1 MHVMLKRAAASAI
14 PALVGLA
21 VFPASAMAAPHTSRA
36 AARATK
42 VISRLVRATGTANT
56 YRLNR
61 TGAEFAATP
70 AIPAIRAF
78 HTSIAVPAYPDGGIA
93 RLARFSRVPRSAVGA
108 PANGILN
115 FGKFDES
122 TGNFVSGTGGSGHYI
137 FRNYTGSEAGA
148 TGTNG
153 SQNKGNG
160 AGTQNRG
167 NGAGHFIVS

>member
-1 MHVMLKRAAASAI
+1 LSSA
-14 PALVGLA
+14 
-21 VFPASAMAAPHTSRA
+21 
-36 AARATK
+36 
-42 VISRLVRATGTANT
+42 ANT

-78 HTSIAVPAYPDGGIA
+78 HTFIAVPAYPDGGIA
-93 RLARFSRVPRSAVGA
+93 RLARFSPVPGSAVGA

-115 FGKFDES
+115 FGKFDEA
-122 TGNFVSGTGGSGHYI
+122 TGNHISSAGGSGNYI

-148 TGTNG
+148 TGSNG
-153 SQNKGNG
+153 SQNTGNG